1 MGVLKSWI
9 LFAFRTIHVGKCVG
23 EEAELYI
30 AASPYS
36 FGGFTTSRDRSPF
49 SILGVPLDMTSSFRS
64 GYRTAPLS
72 VRLAAQNLE
81 YFSLR
86 FGVDVEDFLYVDEG
100 DVVLP
105 QDSIV
110 KALDVVQEVSKGI
123 LSSKRIPIFLGGE
136 HTLTVGTVRAAV
148 DVYGRDLCVLV
159 FDAHADL
166 RVEYGGSRYSHACTV
181 SRVLETLGRDSVYIA
196 GVRAVSKAEYERLRS
211 DGVKHLTARTI
222 RRVGVKQ
229 VASVLHDFLSSCSRV
244 YLSVDMDVFD
254 PAFAPGVATP
264 EPEGM
269 FPSEFFDIFHEIV
282 NKKFIALDITEV
294 TPPYD
299 PSMITSMLAARVAL
313 EFMAGAYASLHA

>member
-1 MGVLKSWI
+1 M
-9 LFAFRTIHVGKCVG
+9 
-23 EEAELYI
+23 EDEAELYLVT
-30 AASPYS
+30 SPYS
-36 FGGFTTSRDRSPF
+36 FGGFSVSRDRSPF
-49 SILGVPLDMTSSFRS
+49 SILGIPLDMTSSFRS

-100 DVVLP
+100 DVILP
-105 QDSIV
+105 QDSIM
-110 KALDVVQEVSKGI
+110 KALEVVRKVSGKF
-123 LSSKRIPIFLGGE
+123 LSNGRIPIFLGGE

-148 DVYGRDLCVLV
+148 DVYGKDLCVLV

-181 SRVLETLGRDSVYIA
+181 SRIMELLGKDSIFLA

-211 DGVKHLTARTI
+211 EGIKHLTARSM
-222 RRVGVKQ
+222 RRAGIKQ
-229 VASVLHDFLSSCSRV
+229 VASSLHEFLGSCSRV

-264 EPEGM
+264 EPEGLS
-269 FPSEFFDIFHEIV
+269 PYEFFEV
-282 NKKFIALDITEV
+282 LYEVMNKKFIALDVTEV

-299 PSMITSMLAARVAL
+299 PSMITSMLAARVVL
-313 EFMAGAYASLHA
+313 EFMAGIYSSQRAS